1 MGDAGSHTVAAGK
14 PAAKL
19 DDLMMAMDVVDT
31 LRHQE
36 QLVAREL
43 GQGERDEAL
52 KARLRKIY
60 ESQGLEVTDRILD
73 EGIQAL
79 KESRFTYERKGSAG
93 KRFLAMLWVRRR
105 LTFGAVAAILL
116 VCVFA
121 VGSSWQQA
129 SSARQEAEAQRIEL
143 TETLPEQLQATAAAA
158 LDEANVEAA
167 RSAIERLTANGQ
179 TALRS
184 ADADGARK
192 AIADLNALRGRLA
205 QTYDLMI
212 VQSGQS
218 GVFRIPDVNTG
229 ARNYYL
235 IVEAIDPDGNV
246 LSMPVRN
253 EETGET
259 QTVSTWGVR
268 VPERTFNAVRNDK
281 QNDGVIQD
289 RRLGTKT
296 RGALEPEY
304 AMPVSDGAITSW

>member
-1 MGDAGSHTVAAGK
+1 MGDAGSQTVAAGK

-43 GQGERDEAL
+43 GQGERDDAL

-73 EGIQAL
+73 EGIRAL

-93 KRFLAMLWVRRR
+93 KRFLAMLWVRRG
-105 LTFGAVAAILL
+105 LTFGAIAAILL
-116 VCVFA
+116 VCVFV
-121 VGSSWQQA
+121 VGSWWWQA
-129 SSARQEAEAQRIEL
+129 SSARQAAEAQRIEL

-158 LDEANVEAA
+158 LAEAKVKEA

-179 TALRS
+179 SALGN

-205 QTYDLMI
+205 QTYDLVI
-212 VQSGQS
+212 VQNSQS

-235 IVEAIDPDGNV
+235 IVEAIDPDGKA
-246 LSMPVRN
+246 LSLPIRN

-259 QTVSTWGVR
+259 QTVATWGVR
-268 VPERTFNAVRNDK
+268 VPERTFNAVRDDK
-281 QNDGVIQD
+281 QDDGIIQD
-289 RRLGTKT
+289 RRLGTKA
-296 RGALEPEY
+296 RGTLEPEY
-304 AMPVSDGAITSW
+304 AMPVTDGAITSW